1 MSGEDDTEVDDGV
14 GGHRVVVVIAGRGSG
29 DGHAVMRDDLV
40 ARRDRRVA
48 HRRLVA
54 IEQARVEQCWSA
66 EQGQQQRQRYGS
78 QPRHLSMITQRGRAT
93 VHAGAS
99 RGAVPGRAGAR
110 AWPTRPDRTSKPNQ
124 FDSIRDSAIIR
135 CMSSGQSGLRGLVLC
150 ALILL
155 VVGLPAQAQIAVAAA
170 SDLQPVLPEIVAR
183 FGRAVGEPPRV
194 SFGSSGNFVAQIQN
208 GAPFDVFLSADETY
222 VTQLVSSGHAD
233 GSTAAVYASGR
244 LALWSR
250 SDKGLILSAGL
261 TSLTDGRIKRIA
273 IANPVHAP
281 YGRAAVDALRGAGLY
296 DRLKDRLVLGENV
309 AQAAQFAQTGNADVA
324 LIALSLTLTPAMQ
337 RVGTAVEVPASAFS
351 PIRQTA
357 VVLTRSA
364 QADLARRFVQFLGQ
378 PDIALLLRRSGFG
391 PRP

>member
-1 MSGEDDTEVDDGV
+1 
-14 GGHRVVVVIAGRGSG
+14 
-29 DGHAVMRDDLV
+29 
-40 ARRDRRVA
+40 
-48 HRRLVA
+48 
-54 IEQARVEQCWSA
+54 
-66 EQGQQQRQRYGS
+66 
-78 QPRHLSMITQRGRAT
+78 
-93 VHAGAS
+93 
-99 RGAVPGRAGAR
+99 
-110 AWPTRPDRTSKPNQ
+110 
-124 FDSIRDSAIIR
+124 
-135 CMSSGQSGLRGLVLC
+135 MSSGLSRRLGLVLC
-150 ALILL
+150 ALVILSTAA
-155 VVGLPAQAQIAVAAA
+155 PARAQIAIAAA

-208 GAPFDVFLSADETY
+208 GAPFDVFLSADDTY

-250 SDKGLILSAGL
+250 GDKGVILSAGL

-281 YGRAAVDALRGAGLY
+281 YGRAAVDALRRAGLY
-296 DRLKDRLVLGENV
+296 ERVKHRLVLGENV

-324 LIALSLTLTPAMQ
+324 IIALSLTLTPAMQ
-337 RVGTAVEVPASAFS
+337 RAGGAVEVPASAFS